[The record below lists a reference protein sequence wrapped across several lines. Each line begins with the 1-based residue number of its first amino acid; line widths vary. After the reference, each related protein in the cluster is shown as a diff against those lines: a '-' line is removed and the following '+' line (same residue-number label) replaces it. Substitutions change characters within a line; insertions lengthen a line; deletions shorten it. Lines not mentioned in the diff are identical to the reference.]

1 MKSNLVLLLLLSL
14 SLLNISYQNSIECD
28 GNIIEQCTK
37 CDTGEN
43 SNKCSI
49 CEDGTFP
56 FFHNLLCLPCNHSEY
71 GISGCEK
78 KMPFE

>member
-1 MKSNLVLLLLLSL
+1 MKSNLVLLLLLLSL
-14 SLLNISYQNSIECD
+14 SLLSISYQNSIECD

-56 FFHNLLCLPCNHSEY
+56 FFHNYYAFLATTLNMAY
-71 GISGCEK
+71 QDVEK
-78 KMPFE
+78 NAI